1 MDILRQRGFG
11 ILIYLIAG
19 GVILAMLAGAYF
31 KITHDA
37 KAQGYAEAKAECEA
51 AAKAQREAEAR
62 QAAAAT
68 SKLEKYRVETQ
79 VKYRTITKTVD
90 RYIDRPIY
98 RNLCLDA
105 DGVSSVNAA
114 LGGAGTAAVKP
125 DKPMP
130 RPDAAK

>member
-1 MDILRQRGFG
+1 MNQRGFG

-19 GVILAMLAGAYF
+19 GVILALLAGAYF

-37 KAQGYAEAKAECEA
+37 KAAGYAEAKAECEA

-62 QAAAAT
+62 QAAAA
-68 SKLEKYRVETQ
+68 SKKLETHRAESKI
-79 VKYRTITKTVD
+79 KYRTITKTVD

-98 RNLCLDA
+98 RNICLDA
-105 DGVSSVNAA
+105 DGLSSVNAA
-114 LGGAGTAAVKP
+114 LGGPGTVAGKP

-130 RPDAAK
+130 KPDASK